1 MDDFRVE
8 VRESGG
14 AWREVPVELLAVGSG
29 KRHAEFPP
37 EALRGF
43 DGIGAGFQM
52 ARAALC
58 EFFWER
64 PVEVRVTA
72 PGFDGLLGLS
82 SRRDLPEERP
92 APGCLLFR
100 LDGPE
105 MALVRKGDDYVRGL
119 SLLARPIPAAPANA
133 APRQILRFG
142 SGFHAAGNNPLI
154 RRDRYG
160 APVVSITGD
169 DTLVV
174 IEPGARVEAAFDI
187 CGAKRVEICG
197 GGRIDLSARLPHAA
211 DGFADAPLWGTI
223 RKGALPAIYIHGDAE
238 DVTVR
243 DITMICDFRG
253 VCTRNA
259 RGVHLSNLG
268 IFTAT
273 TNADGVNMIATEDV
287 VADSLCLRSQD
298 DCFCAYNNCDSIQ
311 WLWDEGFAPRPMRR
325 VRLAR
330 SLLASNCRAFVF
342 GGHGIA
348 GTRGG
353 PNVLEDFEVSGCRVL
368 GNVRPCDG
376 SGDGMEH
383 QKYWGGIFRIL
394 SQSDEWVRDIRFRNI
409 VVEWVPGYFGSAYHI
424 CVRTKEQVSY
434 GEKAGGWK
442 IEDVSFS
449 EIEWRNVPPPD
460 SHAPDVLPATG
471 SPSPPP
477 AGRSKPRSRFSP
489 SALPRIECAAVA
501 PRWYEHPS

>member
-1 MDDFRVE
+1 MKATNEFRVE

-14 AWREVPVELLAVGSG
+14 AWREVPIELLAVGSG

-52 ARAALC
+52 ARAALG

-64 PVEVRVTA
+64 PVDARVTA
-72 PGFDGLLGLS
+72 PGFDGPLGLS
-82 SRRDLPEERP
+82 SRRDFPMERP
-92 APGCLLFR
+92 APGCLLFH

-105 MALVRKGDDYVRGL
+105 MVLVRKGDDYVHGL
-119 SLLARPIPAAPANA
+119 SLLARPMPAAPANA
-133 APRQILRFG
+133 APRQILHFG
-142 SGFHAAGNNPLI
+142 PGFHAAGNNPLI
-154 RRDRYG
+154 GRDRHG

-211 DGFADAPLWGTI
+211 GGFADTPLWGTI

-238 DVTVR
+238 DITVR

-253 VCTRNA
+253 ICTRNA
-259 RGVHLSNLG
+259 RDVHLRNLG

-273 TNADGVNMIATEDV
+273 TNADGVNMIATENV
-287 VADSLCLRSQD
+287 GADALCIRSQD
-298 DCFCAYNNCDSIQ
+298 DCFCAYNNCDSIP

-348 GTRGG
+348 GMRGG
-353 PNVLEDFEVSGCRVL
+353 ANLLEDFEVSDCRIL
-368 GNVRPCDG
+368 GNVVPDDG
-376 SGDGMEH
+376 TGPDMAHARYWSGV
-383 QKYWGGIFRIL
+383 FRIL
-394 SQSDEWVRDIRFRNI
+394 SQGDELVRRICFRDIA
-409 VVEWVPGYFGSAYHI
+409 VEWVPGYVGASRYI
-424 CVRTKEQVSY
+424 QVRSKGEVSY
-434 GEKAGGWK
+434 GEKTGGWR
-442 IEDVSFS
+442 IEDVSFE
-449 EIEWRNVPPPD
+449 EIDWRNVPPPGMHVED
-460 SHAPDVLPATG
+460 IV
-471 SPSPPP
+471 
-477 AGRSKPRSRFSP
+477 
-489 SALPRIECAAVA
+489 VA
-501 PRWYEHPS
+501 PSDDGTGIGIRRIRFPGKQG